1 MKQSRNKTE
10 KMVKVS
16 EATLLSL
23 VASQI
28 KGKILFP
35 EKMEQGQKILTR
47 AKFIKK

>member
-1 MKQSRNKTE
+1 MKQNVNKPE

-16 EATLLSL
+16 EAALLSL

-35 EKMEQGQKILTR
+35 EKMEQGQKILAR
-47 AKFIKK
+47 ARLIK